1 MLTKTVDDNFKS
13 QAQNI
18 SVVNYFLS
26 PKRDLGNPVLVVMQ
40 HCQVSCVPCLAVSGL
55 RHNVLGCT
63 GSEGRRDSA
72 NSGSEASLAPALTL
86 DTDMA
91 PAGQ

>member
-1 MLTKTVDDNFKS
+1 MFILMQNAFNILFLRMHYVCMLTKTVDDNFKS

-40 HCQVSCVPCLAVSGL
+40 HCQVSCVPCLAGL
-55 RHNVLGCT
+55 W
-63 GSEGRRDSA
+63 SPS
-72 NSGSEASLAPALTL
+72 
-86 DTDMA
+86 
-91 PAGQ
+91 